1 VVVDE
6 RGRLE
11 KGSAGRVGEPT
22 DPLGTDPID
31 RGFFARFTRGDVALE
46 QEVFALFCAQMPVNL
61 QRLRAASG
69 RQWRDAAHTIK
80 GSAAAIGAFRLAA
93 AAERAE
99 MIDSANPAARED
111 AINSVGTAADDVCRH
126 IQALQAR

>member
-1 VVVDE
+1 
-6 RGRLE
+6 
-11 KGSAGRVGEPT
+11 VGKPQ
-22 DPLGTDPID
+22 DPLSTDPID

-46 QEVFALFCAQMPVNL
+46 REIFALFCAQMPLNL
-61 QRLRAASG
+61 QRLSAASG

-99 MIDSANPAARED
+99 TIDSDDPAARED
-111 AINSVGTAADDVCRH
+111 AINAVGAALGDVYRH
-126 IQALQAR
+126 VQRLNAR